1 MPSFFSYKVFSACV
15 SVQRNTAHNRRGVI
29 FSTLLQIARITAV
42 RSPVL
47 LNACHASSASGGYR
61 FQSNPFSIAPPRCVP
76 PARLCASQPRFS
88 VSCGRSY
95 CPESA
100 PLTGPSARSQVPF
113 ITRNSNTCFIHP
125 FRTCVNGKCELLR
138 TFVVFPSAKWYNPGI
153 KKQPRRVP
161 WLWCWCSSGVP
172 G

>member
-15 SVQRNTAHNRRGVI
+15 SVQRNTAHNRRGGI

-47 LNACHASSASGGYR
+47 LNARHASSASGGYR
-61 FQSNPFSIAPPRCVP
+61 VQSNSLPIAPPRCVL

-95 CPESA
+95 RPESA
-100 PLTGPSARSQVPF
+100 PLTGPSARSQAPF

-125 FRTCVNGKCELLR
+125 FRTCVNGSYELLR
-138 TFVVFPSAKWYNPGI
+138 TFVVFSLRGW
-153 KKQPRRVP
+153 
-161 WLWCWCSSGVP
+161 
-172 G
+172 